1 MNPDVVT
8 FLLILLVNF
17 VITFLYWLFFF
28 VIQDLDKTIVLH
40 FLTY

>member
-28 VIQDLDKTIVLH
+28 VIQKSTKRALPPDVW
-40 FLTY
+40 